1 MRHRRAEAV
10 PVAMRWPHFL
20 WSTSALDWDV
30 VKCSDFPIS
39 SCSHVEPHPQPTP
52 CKHFPGINTL
62 PSPPS
67 LYYKHRFQSASMACN
82 HVARRSVTR
91 RHRMRRCQLRLLP
104 PDNTGMKS
112 ALKVY
117 GGMQRQSYREG
128 AHRLRAIDM
137 KQPHCHILRSDT
149 MCCEALNLAL
159 ATAQPRQYILEHIY
173 ISLWTSYPILRWSRL

>member
-1 MRHRRAEAV
+1 MFETLRLPTTKV
-10 PVAMRWPHFL
+10 PR
-20 WSTSALDWDV
+20 SRN
-30 VKCSDFPIS
+30 SDGSKFSIS
-39 SCSHVEPHPQPTP
+39 SRRPRNATPSCRSCSRPYAMAALSVVNKRPRLGCGQMQRLPDQLLQPCRASHPQPTP

-67 LYYKHRFQSASMACN
+67 LYYKHRFQSASVACN
-82 HVARRSVTR
+82 PVARRSVTR
-91 RHRMRRCQLRLLP
+91 RLRMRRCQLRLLP

-128 AHRLRAIDM
+128 AHRLRAVDM

-149 MCCEALNLAL
+149 MCLL
-159 ATAQPRQYILEHIY
+159 
-173 ISLWTSYPILRWSRL
+173 